1 MGKKMEEK
9 SKVTIVVPVY
19 NAENYLRRCVSSI
32 QCQTYK
38 NLEIILID
46 DESKDRS
53 PQICDE
59 LQKTDKRIRVVHKK
73 NEGAG
78 KSRNRGI
85 DLATGDYILFVD
97 SDDYIKNTLVEK
109 CLNAIDDEP
118 ASMVMFGIEDVDEQE
133 NKIGEK
139 VPHTDKKVFR
149 KDEITNQVLPELIF
163 SPNKDVRNLET
174 PASMAHFYTM
184 DIIRKIDWRFVSERE
199 YISEDFYSRLKLY
212 RYMEKF
218 IVIDEPLYCYRHG
231 HESLSSSSRLLDY
244 SLIRK
249 FYEQCVDLCKKSN
262 YNLSV
267 MNNIGRPYLSFTITC
282 LKLKARQ
289 KKNIRAKRMELNE
302 ILKDNQLHNVLSQRN
317 LNDENRAKRV
327 LYKAILADNYFLAR
341 ALIYMQA
348 YRSKR

>member
-1 MGKKMEEK
+1 MKENG
-9 SKVTIVVPVY
+9 KVTVVVPVY
-19 NAENYLRRCVSSI
+19 NAESYLRRCVSSI

-46 DESKDRS
+46 DGSKDKS

-59 LQKTDKRIRVVHKK
+59 LQKSDRRIRVVHKK

-85 DLATGDYILFVD
+85 NLATGDYILFVD

-109 CLNAIDDEP
+109 CLNAIDNEP

-133 NKIGEK
+133 NKIREK
-139 VPHTDKKVFR
+139 VPYTDKKVFR
-149 KDEITNQVLPELIF
+149 KDEIENQVLPELFF
-163 SPNKDVRNLET
+163 SPNKNVRNLET
-174 PASMAHFYTM
+174 PASMAHFYSM
-184 DIIRKIDWRFVSERE
+184 DIIRKIGWQFVSEKE
-199 YISEDFYSRLKLY
+199 YISEDIYSRLKLY
-212 RYMEKF
+212 RYIEKF

-244 SLIRK
+244 TLIRK
-249 FYEQCVDLCKKSN
+249 FYEQCMDLCKKNN
-262 YNLSV
+262 YNLAV
-267 MNNIGRPYLSFTITC
+267 INNISRPYLSFTITC

-289 KKNIRAKRMELNE
+289 KKNIIAKRMELNE
-302 ILKDNQLHNVLSQRN
+302 ILKDGQLHEVLKQQN
-317 LNDENRAKRV
+317 LNNENKAKRV
-327 LYKAILADNYFLAR
+327 LYKAILAENYFLAR
-341 ALIYMQA
+341 LLIYMQA

>member
-1 MGKKMEEK
+1 MEEK
-9 SKVTIVVPVY
+9 EKVAVVIPVY
-19 NAENYLRRCVSSI
+19 NAEKYLRRCVSSI
-32 QCQTYK
+32 QYQTYK

-46 DESKDRS
+46 DGSKDKS

-59 LQKTDKRIRVVHKK
+59 LQKSDRRIRVVHKK

-78 KSRNRGI
+78 KSRNKGI

-109 CLNAIDDEP
+109 CLNVIDNEP

-139 VPHTDKKVFR
+139 VPYTDKKVFR
-149 KDEITNQVLPELIF
+149 KDEITNQVLPELLF
-163 SPNKDVRNLET
+163 SPAKNVRNLET
-174 PASMAHFYTM
+174 PACMAHFYSM
-184 DIIRKIDWRFVSERE
+184 DIIRKIGWHFVSERE
-199 YISEDFYSRLKLY
+199 YISEDIYSILKLY
-212 RYMEKF
+212 RYIEKF

-244 SLIRK
+244 TLIRK
-249 FYEQCVDLCKKSN
+249 FYKQCIDLCKKNN
-262 YNLSV
+262 YNLDV
-267 MNNIGRPYLSFTITC
+267 INNASRPYLSFTITC

-289 KKNIRAKRMELNE
+289 KKNIMTKRMELNE
-302 ILKDNQLHNVLSQRN
+302 ILKDSQLHEVLKQHD
-317 LNDENRAKRV
+317 LNNENKAKRA

-341 ALIYMQA
+341 LLIYMQA
-348 YRSKR
+348 YRSKK

>member
-1 MGKKMEEK
+1 MEEK
-9 SKVTIVVPVY
+9 GKVTIVVPVY
-19 NAENYLRRCVSSI
+19 NAEDYLQRCVSSI
-32 QCQTYK
+32 QGQTYK

-46 DESKDRS
+46 DESKDKS

-59 LQKTDKRIRVVHKK
+59 LQKSDRRIRVVHKK

-85 DLATGDYILFVD
+85 NLATGDYILFVD

-109 CLNAIDDEP
+109 CLTAINNEP

-133 NKIGEK
+133 NTIGEK
-139 VPHTDKKVFR
+139 VPYTEKKVFR

-163 SPNKDVRNLET
+163 SPSKNVRNLET

-184 DIIRKIDWRFVSERE
+184 DVIREIGWQFVSERE

-212 RYMEKF
+212 KYIETF
-218 IVIDEPLYCYRHG
+218 IVLDEPLYCYRHG
-231 HESLSSSSRLLDY
+231 HESLSTSSRLLDY
-244 SLIRK
+244 TLIKK
-249 FYEQCVDLCKKSN
+249 FYEQCLDLCKKSN
-262 YNLSV
+262 YNLAV
-267 MNNIGRPYLSFTITC
+267 VNNISRPYLSFTITC

-289 KKNIRAKRMELNE
+289 KKNILIKRMELNE
-302 ILKDNQLHNVLSQRN
+302 ILKDNQLHEVLKQRN
-317 LNDENRAKRV
+317 LDNENKAKRV
-327 LYKAILADNYFLAR
+327 LYKAILSDNYFLAR
-341 ALIYMQA
+341 LLIYMQA